1 MEVTTAAEPDADVV
15 AVAISG
21 APPAELGVAER
32 LEAEGFQPDAGAA
45 TLLHHNGRRIAVAG
59 LGDEIDAD
67 AFRTAAAAV
76 ARLTER
82 IGGSLAWVLDDS
94 QPLPGEEEGRAGVGG
109 IVLGGHDPG
118 G

>member
-21 APPAELGVAER
+21 APPAELGVAEL

-82 IGGSLAWVLDDS
+82 IGGSLAWVLHET
-94 QPLPGEEEGRAGVGG
+94 QPGAAGGEAKAGVDG
-109 IVLGGHDPG
+109 IL
-118 G
+118 